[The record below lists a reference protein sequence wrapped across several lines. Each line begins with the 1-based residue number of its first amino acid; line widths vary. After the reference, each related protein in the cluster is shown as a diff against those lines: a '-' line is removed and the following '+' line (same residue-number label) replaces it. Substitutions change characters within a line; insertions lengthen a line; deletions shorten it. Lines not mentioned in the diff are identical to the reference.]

1 MRAEVQTIGGRNSNG
16 QMSDNKFTACSATEV
31 LNETR
36 HDIKCNYVKTY
47 LLDLQRN
54 DGSMRQTC
62 LQ

>member
-36 HDIKCNYVKTY
+36 HDIKMQLC
-47 LLDLQRN
+47 
-54 DGSMRQTC
+54 
-62 LQ
+62 